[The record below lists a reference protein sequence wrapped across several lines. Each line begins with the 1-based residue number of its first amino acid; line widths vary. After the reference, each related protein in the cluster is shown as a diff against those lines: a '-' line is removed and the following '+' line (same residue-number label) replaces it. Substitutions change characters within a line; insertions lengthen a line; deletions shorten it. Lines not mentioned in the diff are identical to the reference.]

1 MWNREGMWNLE
12 NMIVTGKY
20 MGEFPVTGKVRLSRV
35 KYGGGVS
42 HHIDL
47 IEPIE
52 IYGSI
57 RESVILNHFE
67 IETVSDN

>member
-1 MWNREGMWNLE
+1 MFSLE

-35 KYGGGVS
+35 KYGGGVT

-47 IEPIE
+47 IDPIE

>member
-1 MWNREGMWNLE
+1 MWNLE

-35 KYGGGVS
+35 KYGGGVT

-47 IEPIE
+47 IDPIE

>member
-1 MWNREGMWNLE
+1 MFSFDFNLK

-35 KYGGGVS
+35 KYGGEVS

>member
-1 MWNREGMWNLE
+1 MFSFDFNLK

-35 KYGGGVS
+35 KYGGGVT

-47 IEPIE
+47 IDPIE

>member
-1 MWNREGMWNLE
+1 MWNLE
-12 NMIVTGKY
+12 GMKVSGKY